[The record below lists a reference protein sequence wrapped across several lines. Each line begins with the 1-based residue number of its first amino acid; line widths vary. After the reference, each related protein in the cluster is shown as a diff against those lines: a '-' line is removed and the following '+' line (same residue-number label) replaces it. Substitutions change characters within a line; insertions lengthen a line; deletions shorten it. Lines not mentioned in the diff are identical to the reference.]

1 MSLCCR
7 RAPDGPAQF
16 EYRVGVVEYRTLLT
30 RACRPVDG
38 VPMSA
43 HLKTIIGLTLAAS
56 LGLAG
61 CGGSSTPSA
70 GSGGSGGPAPSAGGG
85 ANPAAGGGTAAAP
98 APAPAPAPAAGGHF
112 CAIDESAAK
121 KLLGDGPLD
130 YAGGKSSGCQV
141 RNKNKTGAVGS
152 AAGMISF
159 GVFLTA
165 NKDFAGERGFV
176 QGDKLACPEKVFED
190 VSGLADKA
198 FVSIPCWNATNKRG
212 TVVMDKGGKLYFAS
226 ISAEQALSLD
236 ASGAKAA
243 LLDVAKAVVTKF

>member
-1 MSLCCR
+1 MSSSPATR
-7 RAPDGPAQF
+7 RFRALPGALLSAAL
-16 EYRVGVVEYRTLLT
+16 VATLLPLA
-30 RACRPVDG
+30 ACGKKGDPMPAPRTIPQAATDLKVRQRGLEVVAEFGYPKATVAGLPLQGLDQVTLYALERPV
-38 VPMSA
+38 A
-43 HLKTIIGLTLAAS
+43 
-56 LGLAG
+56 
-61 CGGSSTPSA
+61 
-70 GSGGSGGPAPSAGGG
+70 
-85 ANPAAGGGTAAAP
+85 

-112 CAIDESAAK
+112 CALDDSIAK

>member
-7 RAPDGPAQF
+7 RAPDGLAQF

-61 CGGSSTPSA
+61 CGGSSTTSGGGGA
-70 GSGGSGGPAPSAGGG
+70 GSGASGGSNA
-85 ANPAAGGGTAAAP
+85 AAGGGSGASAPAAAP
-98 APAPAPAPAAGGHF
+98 AGGHF

-243 LLDVAKAVVTKF
+243 LLEVAKAVVTKF